1 MPPLPKRKRQF
12 KDQPRDAEGK
22 YLLKRVCN
30 VNNKVDETRQK
41 EKLKEKELDKLDVT
55 NINEKLNNEN
65 DGWDNTGK
73 HANDLV
79 DDGDE
84 AELDKLD
91 VINNDEE
98 WGDDDDSGWDDE
110 EDIEEEIKIN
120 QRLKLDLVWK
130 DNNLLEK
137 TKRGPYMK
145 GKIPKSTYLVQMV
158 CSLKQL
164 LVLKKLQVFLKITMM
179 LKKEF

>member
-1 MPPLPKRKRQF
+1 MKHIHVKSLILIV

-65 DGWDNTGK
+65 DGWDDMD
-73 HANDLV
+73 DLV

-84 AELDKLD
+84 VELDKLD

-98 WGDDDDSGWDDE
+98 RGDDDDSGWDDE

-130 DNNLLEK
+130 DNHYW
-137 TKRGPYMK
+137 KRQNK
-145 GKIPKSTYLVQMV
+145 VHT
-158 CSLKQL
+158 
-164 LVLKKLQVFLKITMM
+164 
-179 LKKEF
+179 